1 MRIISK
7 FHDYYDIGLSYGID
21 KSLIYVRHE
30 QELEKTTI
38 PEVEKVL
45 NSEHKRFW
53 NNHVSH
59 YQMGASGTQSINLL
73 FVGFCGK
80 IYVGFN
86 IDWLEKRDT
95 VYSKSDLD
103 SFLKRYPTISK
114 EMKHV
119 SHSSRRWNYI
129 SQYEK
134 MINFWN
140 EFKVI
145 ETDEPFFKFKTPIFC
160 VNKEREYNTRNKV
173 TLNPILKNV
182 KFQRVVDSYT
192 AFQEISMYLG
202 GVLGIGEPDTVDISN
217 LDLIEQKGFDKKWS
231 FRKHPDQKKVS

>member
-21 KSLIYVRHE
+21 KSLVYVRHE
-30 QELEKTTI
+30 QELEKTII
-38 PEVEKVL
+38 PEVEKIMD
-45 NSEHKRFW
+45 SEHKKFW
-53 NNHVSH
+53 NNNVSH
-59 YQMGASGTQSINLL
+59 YQMGQSGTQIVNLF

-80 IYVGFN
+80 IYVGFD
-86 IDWLEKRDT
+86 IDWLGKKDR

-103 SFLKRYPTISK
+103 NFLKRYPKTGK

-119 SHSSRRWNYI
+119 SHSSQRWNYI

-134 MINFWN
+134 MVNFWN

-145 ETDEPFFKFKTPIFC
+145 ESDEPFFELKTPIFA
-160 VNKEREYNTRNKV
+160 VLNDRAYSNQHKV
-173 TLNPILKNV
+173 TLNPILKDL

-202 GVLGIGEPDTVDISN
+202 GVLGIDEVDTVDISN

-231 FRKHPDQKKVS
+231 FRKHPDQKKIS